1 MTKGSKNESNRLTQ
15 NIFLL
20 NSIINDRNISD
31 YGILVYCYLRAIQR
45 ADTNYYP
52 ISVELMDYYFRHTF
66 DIDTRD
72 KNKYVDGLNDLE
84 SKGLIHKI
92 NGKKFNFEYD
102 LEPIYF
108 NPAKTNKDNKMYF
121 TVVYS
126 NELQSIMQ
134 IDNKDFIGSKV
145 KLLRYF
151 INVVSTFLKGD
162 HWSFKLN
169 DGTLQ
174 DGIVGTSSMEILSD
188 ISNINKDTIATYNN
202 ILEKE
207 ELLYIYRAGA
217 YKVIGNQMSGITNTY
232 GRYEH
237 KKYVLAEG
245 EEHKEKYADDA
256 KSIRHKTKKTTDR
269 RSLGNKYRCLIKGIG
284 KYDEDTIIDI
294 YNYAVEYNRIHRE
307 DDYYIDKLK
316 DLDFFKQYPFI
327 NNSNID

>member
-1 MTKGSKNESNRLTQ
+1 
-15 NIFLL
+15 
-20 NSIINDRNISD
+20 
-31 YGILVYCYLRAIQR
+31 
-45 ADTNYYP
+45 
-52 ISVELMDYYFRHTF
+52 
-66 DIDTRD
+66 
-72 KNKYVDGLNDLE
+72 
-84 SKGLIHKI
+84 
-92 NGKKFNFEYD
+92 
-102 LEPIYF
+102 
-108 NPAKTNKDNKMYF
+108 
-121 TVVYS
+121 
-126 NELQSIMQ
+126 
-134 IDNKDFIGSKV
+134 
-145 KLLRYF
+145 
-151 INVVSTFLKGD
+151 
-162 HWSFKLN
+162 
-169 DGTLQ
+169 
-174 DGIVGTSSMEILSD
+174 MEILSD

-269 RSLGNKYRCLIKGIG
+269 RSLGNKYNCLIKGIG